1 VPRQVVYE
9 HHGRDGHPHLDQR
22 LRWRSDVEQQ
32 QGILARR
39 IERFRRLSLGQDVAV
54 DPGWPT
60 LHRAVTE
67 AVQLDR
73 GREHVVEARHV
84 AVVHQVQ
91 IALERRTE
99 TCDTFIVEAH
109 AGLSLPCMP
118 RP

>member
-1 VPRQVVYE
+1 MNSMVAMRTRTLISAWVGGGE
-9 HHGRDGHPHLDQR
+9 
-22 LRWRSDVEQQ
+22 VEQQ

-39 IERFRRLSLGQDVAV
+39 TERFRRLPLGEDVAV

-84 AVVHQVQ
+84 AIVHQVQ

-99 TCDTFIVEAH
+99 TGDTFIVEAH
-109 AGLSLPCMP
+109 PTRTHAGVSLPCIP